1 MAVDFDAMT
10 SAAVL
15 AAFAVPG
22 RVLFKRNGEPIAE
35 IDGVFDRFQ
44 IEAMG
49 EDGAPFSIKRTVLG
63 VREADLPPGFVLK
76 SGDRV
81 QILNKTFDITD
92 FQPDGLGWVTLPLG
106 LVGSA
111 GP

>member
-10 SAAVL
+10 GAAVL

-63 VREADLPPGFVLK
+63 VREADLPPGFILVP
-76 SGDRV
+76 GDRV
-81 QILNKTFDITD
+81 QILNRTFDITD
-92 FQPDGLGWVTLPLG
+92 VQPDGLGWASLPLG